1 MALFSVSQTAF
12 LLAFLSLRT
21 YQSEGLSE
29 PLPWAPESLKV
40 SVNTT
45 CQCLHLQWTVHNL
58 AHHQEFRMVF
68 QIEVSRIKTS
78 NVIWVENYTTT
89 VKWNQVLHWSWESM
103 LPLECAKHFIRMRSA
118 VDAAKTPGPRVWS
131 SWSSWEEADV
141 QNSLGQDPLFVFP
154 KDKLV
159 EEGSNVTICYVSKS
173 HQNNVSCYLEGV
185 RMQGE
190 QLDPNVSVFNLN
202 HVAFIRETG
211 TNIYCKP
218 GQGDGIKG
226 TVLFVSKVLQE
237 PKDFSCETQDFMTLN
252 CTWDPGS
259 DTGLLKQLSQSYT
272 LFESFSGKKT
282 LCKHKSWCLWQV
294 APESQDM
301 YNFTLTAENY
311 LRKRSVHLLFN
322 LTHRVHP
329 MAPFN
334 VLFKNVSAT
343 SATMTWKVQS
353 IGKYY
358 TLLCQVELYGEG
370 KVTQHNVSVKVD
382 GVRLFS
388 GLEPDTEYL
397 AQVRCANGDH
407 FWKWSE
413 WTHQNFT
420 TAEAAPSEAPDVWRN
435 VKTVQGRC
443 VVTLF
448 WKPLSKLQAHGKILF
463 YNIVIE
469 YLDRTSVSEVLSI
482 PAPASGTELP
492 LNQCASQIRIT
503 ASNSVGTSPA
513 SVLVVS
519 REPGNEEVEEERV
532 KGTEDGF
539 PLSWN
544 PQPRHVTGYLV
555 EWCEQPRD
563 PPCDLQWK
571 NLGPNVTSTVVSSDA
586 FRPGVRYNFRIYG
599 ISTERVPYLLAR
611 KTGYSQ
617 ELAPS
622 DNPQVVMTNLTS
634 HSFTLSWKNYSTESQ
649 TSFIQGYHVYL
660 KSKAGRCHSGSEK
673 AVLSDDAVC
682 CKYKID
688 NPEQKTFVVENLQP
702 ESFYEFLVTPYTS
715 VGEGPHDAFAK
726 VTTPDEYSPTLIR
739 ILLPTVFCILLIMIT
754 CYLKSQWMK
763 EKCYPD
769 IPDPYKSSV
778 LSLIKSKENPHLT
791 IMNIK
796 DCVPDSI
803 EVLNKQEGTR
813 KSLTETESTKPTYL
827 YLLPTEKRYSS
838 PGPCICFENFTYNQA
853 ASDSASCGHVPVP
866 PKAPPSQLGL
876 LTSPENLLK
885 ALEKNYMNSLGEIPA
900 GETSLNYVSQLASPM
915 SGDMS
920 NLPTNPPEP
929 ALCSEYKMQM
939 AIPLGLASPPSSG
952 SSSLSSITL
961 LDEGEHYH

>member
-1 MALFSVSQTAF
+1 MTSVLLPLCERNPEPMALFSVSQTAF

-68 QIEVSRIKTS
+68 QIEISRIKTS

-89 VKWNQVLHWSWESM
+89 VKWNQVLHWSWESK

-141 QNSLGQDPLFVFP
+141 QNSLGQDPLFIFP

-173 HQNNVSCYLEGV
+173 HQNNISCYLEGV

-301 YNFTLTAENY
+301 YNFTLMAENY

-329 MAPFN
+329 MAPFS

-343 SATMTWKVQS
+343 SATMTWKVHS

-370 KVTQHNVSVKVD
+370 KVTQHNISVKVD
-382 GVRLFS
+382 GARLFS

-448 WKPLSKLQAHGKILF
+448 WKPLSKPQAHGKILF

-492 LNQCASQIRIT
+492 LNQCSSQIRIT

-673 AVLSDDAVC
+673 AVLSDDVVC

-778 LSLIKSKENPHLT
+778 LSLIKSKVAVLIAHL
-791 IMNIK
+791 IK
-796 DCVPDSI
+796 TV
-803 EVLNKQEGTR
+803 
-813 KSLTETESTKPTYL
+813 
-827 YLLPTEKRYSS
+827 
-838 PGPCICFENFTYNQA
+838 
-853 ASDSASCGHVPVP
+853 SA
-866 PKAPPSQLGL
+866 
-876 LTSPENLLK
+876 
-885 ALEKNYMNSLGEIPA
+885 
-900 GETSLNYVSQLASPM
+900 
-915 SGDMS
+915 
-920 NLPTNPPEP
+920 
-929 ALCSEYKMQM
+929 
-939 AIPLGLASPPSSG
+939 
-952 SSSLSSITL
+952 
-961 LDEGEHYH
+961 

>member
-1 MALFSVSQTAF
+1 
-12 LLAFLSLRT
+12 
-21 YQSEGLSE
+21 
-29 PLPWAPESLKV
+29 
-40 SVNTT
+40 
-45 CQCLHLQWTVHNL
+45 
-58 AHHQEFRMVF
+58 
-68 QIEVSRIKTS
+68 
-78 NVIWVENYTTT
+78 ENYTTT
-89 VKWNQVLHWSWESM
+89 VKWNQVLHWSWESK

-141 QNSLGQDPLFVFP
+141 QNSLGRDPLFVFP

-173 HQNNVSCYLEGV
+173 HQNNISCYLEGV
-185 RMQGE
+185 RIRGE

-211 TNIYCKP
+211 TNIYCKA
-218 GQGDGIKG
+218 GRGDGIKG
-226 TVLFVSKVLQE
+226 TVLFVSKVLEE
-237 PKDFSCETQDFMTLN
+237 PKDFSCETQDLTTLN

-343 SATMTWKVQS
+343 SATMTWKVHS

-358 TLLCQVELYGEG
+358 TLLCQVELYGEE

-382 GVRLFS
+382 GACLFS
-388 GLEPDTEYL
+388 GLEPDTEYM
-397 AQVRCANGDH
+397 AQVRCANGDR

-413 WTHQNFT
+413 WTRQNFT

-435 VKTVQGRC
+435 VKSVQGRC

-463 YNIVIE
+463 YNIVID
-469 YLDRTSVSEVLSI
+469 YLDRTSVSELLSI
-482 PAPASGTELP
+482 PAPANGTELP
-492 LNQCASQIRIT
+492 LNQCSSQIRIT
-503 ASNSVGTSPA
+503 ANNSVGTSPA
-513 SVLVVS
+513 SVVVVS
-519 REPGNEEVEEERV
+519 GRPGNEEVEEERF
-532 KGTEDGF
+532 KGTENGF
-539 PLSWN
+539 FLSWK

-555 EWCEQPRD
+555 EWCEHPRD

-571 NLGPNVTSTVVSSDA
+571 NLGPNVTNTVVSSDA

-599 ISTERVPYLLAR
+599 ISPERVPYLLAK

-649 TSFIQGYHVYL
+649 PSFIQGYHVYL
-660 KSKAGRCHSGSEK
+660 KSKAGQCHSGSEK
-673 AVLSDDAVC
+673 AVLSEMQYVANT
-682 CKYKID
+682 KLTTQNKRHLSWKTYSR
-688 NPEQKTFVVENLQP
+688 NPSM
-702 ESFYEFLVTPYTS
+702 SFWSPRTP
-715 VGEGPHDAFAK
+715 VLARAPM
-726 VTTPDEYSPTLIR
+726 TL
-739 ILLPTVFCILLIMIT
+739 
-754 CYLKSQWMK
+754 SQ
-763 EKCYPD
+763 
-769 IPDPYKSSV
+769 
-778 LSLIKSKENPHLT
+778 
-791 IMNIK
+791 
-796 DCVPDSI
+796 
-803 EVLNKQEGTR
+803 R
-813 KSLTETESTKPTYL
+813 
-827 YLLPTEKRYSS
+827 
-838 PGPCICFENFTYNQA
+838 
-853 ASDSASCGHVPVP
+853 
-866 PKAPPSQLGL
+866 SQLL
-876 LTSPENLLK
+876 
-885 ALEKNYMNSLGEIPA
+885 MN
-900 GETSLNYVSQLASPM
+900 T
-915 SGDMS
+915 
-920 NLPTNPPEP
+920 
-929 ALCSEYKMQM
+929 
-939 AIPLGLASPPSSG
+939 PL
-952 SSSLSSITL
+952 
-961 LDEGEHYH
+961 H